1 MFYLLNLSKCHSDM
15 YVKFF
20 KQISPKGT
28 SILALKYSSLQQ
40 KVKTSLKIAT
50 VLFDTS

>member
-1 MFYLLNLSKCHSDM
+1 MKSMTYFTDFAERMSSS
-15 YVKFF
+15 F
-20 KQISPKGT
+20 QPKGT